1 MPQDKTGHFYYSWF
15 PTIYQRDTQDLS
27 LAECGAYRRLID
39 HYMLTRSP
47 LPGNSDRA
55 MSRILGVGLD
65 EYLQVKPALEV
76 LFKPSNNPV
85 GSWSHT
91 FCDEQLGK
99 QAERLER
106 NRRNGKGGGRPK
118 KLESDENNPVGSQS
132 KPRGTYT
139 EQSKAAKKVN
149 ILTPLPPE
157 LDAFK
162 GKDFNKFEDALLACS
177 LLMGVSQLGMDDQ
190 QTLCGWLERYD
201 MNKLVM
207 PTVAEQII
215 SYRKKNGGQR
225 PSTLAYFNPRL
236 SERNEMMELV
246 RGK

>member
-65 EYLQVKPALEV
+65 EYLQVKPALEA

-118 KLESDENNPVGSQS
+118 KVESNENNPVGSQS

-139 EQSKAAKKVN
+139 EQSKAVAKESIK
-149 ILTPLPPE
+149 TPLPPE
-157 LDAFK
+157 LSALVE
-162 GKDFNKFEDALLACS
+162 KDLNVFENALAACS
-177 LLMGVSQLGMDDQ
+177 LLMGVAQLNIEDQ

-201 MNKLVM
+201 MNRLVM
-207 PTVAEQII
+207 PTVAQQII
-215 SYRKKNGGQR
+215 TYKRKNQGQR
-225 PSTLAYFNPRL
+225 PKSLAYFTPRL
-236 SERNEMMELV
+236 AERAELEELS
-246 RGK
+246 R